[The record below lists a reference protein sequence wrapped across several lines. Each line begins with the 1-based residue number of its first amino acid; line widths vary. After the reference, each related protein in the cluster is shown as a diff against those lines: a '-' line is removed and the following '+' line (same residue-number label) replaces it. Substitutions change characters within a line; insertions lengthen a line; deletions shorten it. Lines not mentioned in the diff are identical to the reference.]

1 MVCLGASSNWLVYNT
16 HSEYLDRGVVKD
28 FGVNGS
34 EEIMLTARVFCMHAQ
49 IGFKTVLHIKKN
61 KIKEFIH
68 TNFTFFGYSFL
79 KINWMKKTMIF
90 REKKI
95 SRKNK

>member
-34 EEIMLTARVFCMHAQ
+34 EEIMLTARKSEEKQCGTSAGGLPCPLRLYDCYHQLGIWVPCPVIHA
-49 IGFKTVLHIKKN
+49 
-61 KIKEFIH
+61 
-68 TNFTFFGYSFL
+68 
-79 KINWMKKTMIF
+79 
-90 REKKI
+90 
-95 SRKNK
+95 